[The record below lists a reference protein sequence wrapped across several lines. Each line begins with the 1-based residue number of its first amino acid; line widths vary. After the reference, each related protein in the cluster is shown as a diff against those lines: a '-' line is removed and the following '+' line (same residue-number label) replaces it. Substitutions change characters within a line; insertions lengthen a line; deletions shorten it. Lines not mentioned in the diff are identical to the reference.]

1 MVAADY
7 HQILG
12 VNNCRDLAE
21 ADKIMKKRMRNISWL
36 FDILQTILN
45 KNYNGV
51 TKVDN
56 DFILKQF
63 GEIEHKVS
71 NLIENCKAQ
80 AAANSELK
88 NKLNSLEEEIQ
99 GKVEAEKNYA
109 EEKALIRSKI
119 DGLLARLDDIS
130 EL

>member
-1 MVAADY
+1 
-7 HQILG
+7 
-12 VNNCRDLAE
+12 
-21 ADKIMKKRMRNISWL
+21 
-36 FDILQTILN
+36 
-45 KNYNGV
+45 
-51 TKVDN
+51 VDN
-56 DFILKQF
+56 DFVLKQF
-63 GEIEHKVS
+63 GEIERKVE

-88 NKLNSLEEEIQ
+88 NKLTSLEEEIQ
-99 GKVEAEKNYA
+99 GKDEAEKDYA